1 MNRPSTITSAFIFS
15 VKVKRNNEFVDTLV
29 IAYEIADIIYHMKD
43 ITEIKKLDN
52 IRVYGTLLG
61 RNVDIWKSSNGDYI
75 AFAEKWNINPS
86 PNPDESVLLM
96 VVESNV
102 ATVYPRQYDW
112 NHD

>member
-1 MNRPSTITSAFIFS
+1 MDRPSTITSAFIFS

-29 IAYEIADIIYHMKD
+29 IACEIADILYHMKD

-52 IRVYGTLLG
+52 IRVYGNLVG
-61 RNVDIWKSSNGDYI
+61 RNIDIWKSSNGDYM
-75 AFAEKWNINPS
+75 AFAEEWNINPS
-86 PNPDESVLLM
+86 PNPDENVLLM

-112 NHD
+112 NRD

>member
-52 IRVYGTLLG
+52 IRVYGNLVG
-61 RNVDIWKSSNGDYI
+61 RNIDIWKSSNGDYM
-75 AFAEKWNINPS
+75 AFAEEWNINPS
-86 PNPDESVLLM
+86 PNPDENVLLM

-102 ATVYPRQYDW
+102 ATVYPRQHDW
-112 NHD
+112 YHD